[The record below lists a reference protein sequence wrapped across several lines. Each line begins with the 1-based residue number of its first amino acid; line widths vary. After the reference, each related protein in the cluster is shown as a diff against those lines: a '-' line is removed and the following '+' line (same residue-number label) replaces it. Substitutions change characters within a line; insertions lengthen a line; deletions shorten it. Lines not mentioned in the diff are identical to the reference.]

1 MGESMGTKTNIIVAG
16 VGISIAAYFVLS
28 FFTATGIFEK
38 KMGVTHAE
46 INMSIEEIS
55 RFSDVI
61 VIGKVG
67 DRVGVQSHDD
77 GKIYKVVSELALE
90 IEQELTGNYND
101 KVIVLKTVGDGEK
114 LINMNVSLKKGERVL
129 LFLKYVTTDQA
140 WKGEEGYLVCC
151 TQQKFSI
158 DENNIAYNPKYG
170 SYKLD
175 DLIDIIKRARS
186 A

>member
-1 MGESMGTKTNIIVAG
+1 MGTRTNIIIAG
-16 VGISIAAYFVLS
+16 VAISIAAYLILS
-28 FFTATGIFEK
+28 FFTSTGIFEK
-38 KMGVTHAE
+38 KMGVYHAE
-46 INMSIEEIS
+46 IDMSIEEIS
-55 RFSDVI
+55 RWADII
-61 VIGKVG
+61 VIGRVG

-77 GKIYKVVSELALE
+77 GKIYKVVGELTLD

-114 LINMNVSLKKGERVL
+114 VINMNVSLKKGERVL
-129 LFLKYVTTDQA
+129 LFLNYVTTDQQ

-175 DLIDIIKRARS
+175 ELIEMIKRARS

>member
-1 MGESMGTKTNIIVAG
+1 MGTRANIIIAG
-16 VGISIAAYFVLS
+16 VSISVAAYLILS
-28 FFTATGIFEK
+28 FFTSTGIFEK
-38 KMGVTHAE
+38 RMGVTHAE
-46 INMSIEEIS
+46 IDMSIEEIA
-55 RFSDVI
+55 RWADII
-61 VIGKVG
+61 VIGTVG
-67 DRVGVQSHDD
+67 DRVGVKSHDD
-77 GKIYKVVSELALE
+77 GKIYRVVGELALN

-114 LINMNVSLKKGERVL
+114 VINMNVSLKKGERVL
-129 LFLKYVTTDQA
+129 LFLNYVTTDHP

-175 DLIDIIKRARS
+175 ELIEIIKKAREGL
-186 A
+186 